1 VSPKIALGANEVF
14 GPVFE
19 LAILESWNRKWG
31 GKYQLNDALVEILV
45 DFPTGSIQLTRL
57 ESEGV
62 DWLVQATGLTGPRNE
77 IIAYLWPGID
87 DVTYRYYLE
96 LQS

>member
-1 VSPKIALGANEVF
+1 VGPDVALGANELF
-14 GPVFE
+14 APVFE
-19 LAILESWNRKWG
+19 LAVLELWNQKWG
-31 GKYQLNDALVEILV
+31 GKYQLSDALVEILV
-45 DFPTGSIQLTRL
+45 DFPTGSIQLAQL

-87 DVTYRYYLE
+87 DVTYRYYPE
-96 LQS
+96 LQG